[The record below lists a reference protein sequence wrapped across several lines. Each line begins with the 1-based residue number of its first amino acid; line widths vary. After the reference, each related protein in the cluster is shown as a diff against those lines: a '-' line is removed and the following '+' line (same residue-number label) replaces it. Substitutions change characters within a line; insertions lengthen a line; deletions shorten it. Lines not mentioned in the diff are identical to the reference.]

1 MIYLDTS
8 AMVKLVVR
16 ENESEALIDWINDLT
31 DSEFV
36 ESAQRGV
43 RPARTDCCT
52 AEIGRIELLRA
63 ALRVGNT
70 AQPIARGTQEA
81 ATAEPDAAVAAR
93 RVLERVDVLLMTPE
107 ISTLAETVAP
117 ADLRTLDA
125 VHLATV
131 LANQSI
137 VSTVCAYDHR
147 LIEACAHHGIEV
159 ASPGAN

>member
-16 ENESEALIDWINDLT
+16 EHESEALIDWINDLT

-36 ESAQRGV
+36 ESVQQGA
-43 RPARTDCCT
+43 RPTRTDCCT

-63 ALRVGNT
+63 ALRVGDA
-70 AQPIARGTQEA
+70 AQPIGGIGEA
-81 ATAEPDAAVAAR
+81 ATAEPDAVVAAR
-93 RVLERVDVLLMTPE
+93 RILERVDVLLMTPQ
-107 ISTLAETVAP
+107 ISALAETVAP

-131 LANQSI
+131 LANQSV

-147 LIEACAHHGIEV
+147 LIEACTHHGIEV
-159 ASPGAN
+159 VSPGAN